1 MILWPCIKWNIISW
15 SMILHLIINHIG
27 GIVFQLKP
35 GNTFLPYFTR
45 HLAACPFLD
54 WWGGGEGG
62 WIQVTER
69 VELSYAWT
77 KVTLKVIFTQNWS
90 PKGVGLPVHGVGL
103 LSITLNCAV
112 KECFKFMPLLLPC
125 NVTRRYWPVEYTG
138 YGLAVPQNVPS
149 KGEIL
154 VIKVKKGSLL

>member
-1 MILWPCIKWNIISW
+1 
-15 SMILHLIINHIG
+15 MILHLIINHID
-27 GIVFQLKP
+27 GIVFQLKH

-54 WWGGGEGG
+54 WWGEGEGR

-69 VELSYAWT
+69 VEISYAWT
-77 KVTLKVIFTQNWS
+77 KAKLKVIFTQNWS
-90 PKGVGLPVHGVGL
+90 PKDAGLPVCGVGL

-149 KGEIL
+149 EGEIL